1 MNIFCTDSCPI
12 ESARTAPDKL
22 VIKMPTE
29 SGQLL
34 ATAFPLSRLA
44 AEDCP
49 RTKTG
54 NPRSHF
60 NPNHPCG
67 VWTRKTYG
75 NFNWLILHSYALLEE
90 KYIRYPHGGRH
101 FAHDFI
107 DWVDNNKREAFTTYD
122 DTITEFPCCINQN
135 SICRTK
141 VPDFD
146 SLPVVDQYK
155 YFIKYDKA
163 SYSSW
168 IANRPEW
175 LDQLVY

>member
-1 MNIFCTDSCPI
+1 MNIFCTDDCPI

-29 SGQLL
+29 SAQLL
-34 ATAFPLSRLA
+34 STAFSLARLA
-44 AEDCP
+44 KSDCP

-54 NPRSHF
+54 KFRTHF

-67 VWTRKTYG
+67 IWTRKTYG

-90 KYIRYPHGGRH
+90 KYARYPNGGRH
-101 FAHDFI
+101 FVHDFI
-107 DWVDNNKREAFTTYD
+107 DWVDEHKAEAFNVYD
-122 DTITEFPCCINQN
+122 WTITEFPCCINN
-135 SICRTK
+135 DSICRK
-141 VPDFD
+141 RVPSFNA
-146 SLPVVDQYK
+146 LPITDQYK

-168 IANRPEW
+168 KKNKPDW
-175 LDQLVY
+175 LNTLIY